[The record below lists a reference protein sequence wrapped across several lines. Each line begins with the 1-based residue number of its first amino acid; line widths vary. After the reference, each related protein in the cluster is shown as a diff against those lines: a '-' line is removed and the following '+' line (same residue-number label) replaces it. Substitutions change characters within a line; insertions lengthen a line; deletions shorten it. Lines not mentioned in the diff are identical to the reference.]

1 MGQFAMINIPRP
13 LTEKVSAALSRF
25 GARVKAKLRDD
36 TGGPEDQ
43 LRAPLEQL
51 LGEVAEAL
59 GVELVLVGEASLAA
73 LGIRPD
79 YAVNVS
85 GSRIGYVE
93 VKAPGRGVPTM
104 WTPNTH
110 ERRQW
115 DQMRLLPNVLYTDGS
130 RFAAFRSGELV
141 GRVARLNGDLRHAGL
156 RLAPD
161 GDDFIQ
167 VVADFLLWKPDPPL
181 TIAQLVNS
189 AAKLCRLL
197 RGEVADT
204 LERERAG
211 QEPGAVFT
219 GLADDWR
226 TLLFPGLSDGEFADA
241 YAQTITFALLLARVD
256 GIAFDD
262 RPLSEIARQLGKK
275 HSLMGKALSVLTE
288 ETVEGRSI
296 VIATMLR
303 VFGVIDWEPL
313 SKGRED
319 TYLHL
324 YEHFLE
330 VYDQSLRKQS
340 GSYYTPNEVVT
351 TMVRLVEEI
360 LQTRMGIG
368 RGFAADDVMIV
379 DPAMGTGT
387 FLLSIID
394 AVAKTVAQE
403 EGDGA
408 VSPQIRSLFSR
419 LIGFEK
425 QAGPFAV
432 AELRVHQAVK
442 AKHKTEV
449 PEDEVKFFV
458 ADTLDNPYIEQTH
471 LGLTYE
477 PIARSRRE
485 ANKIKRETPVL
496 VVIGNP
502 PYRERAKGLGG
513 WVEQGDSNSGAARPI
528 DAFRAAGNGRYEYV
542 LSNLS
547 VYFWRWATWKVF
559 DAHPGQPAGVVAFI
573 TTAAYT
579 GGPGFSGM
587 REYLRRTADEGW
599 IIDLSPEG
607 HQPDVSTRF
616 FPGVQH
622 QLCIGI
628 FARYGMGNPAEPANI
643 HHITVSGSRALKF
656 AQLDELSL
664 ASPGWVPCAT
674 SWQDRLVP
682 AGDQAWEGYPQ
693 LGDLMPW
700 QAPGVKPNRTWVHAP
715 AASSLRARWNR
726 LTGAL
731 ASAKGELLKETR
743 DRLTSTIAGPIVGF
757 ASHSGTIGEEQSECP
772 APVRIGYRAF
782 DRQYLIPDTR
792 LIDFPRPGL
801 WQVASGRQVF
811 AVEQHDEPL
820 TAGPG
825 LVFASEV
832 PDIHFFNGRGGRVL
846 PLYRDSAGMA
856 PNIASGL
863 LKVIARRLGVNA
875 SPEEFLAYI
884 AAVTAHHGY
893 TARFADELKTPG
905 IRVPLT
911 ADTQLWSEAASLGR
925 QVLWLHTYGQRFTDP
940 AHGRGLGAPKLSH
953 DRRPK
958 VLATIPDTPDGMPD
972 VISYD
977 EATRTLHV
985 GGGQIGPVS
994 PEAWAYETSG
1004 MKIIRKWFGYR
1015 KKDPA
1020 GRRSSPLDDINAEH
1034 WPARYTTELLELL
1047 NVLEMCADI
1056 EPGQADVLKRIC
1068 EGPLITVADL
1078 RQEKVFPV
1086 PTSARKPLPPESP
1099 DTPTLL

>member
-1 MGQFAMINIPRP
+1 MVNISQF
-13 LTEKVSAALSRF
+13 LTEKVAAAVSHF
-25 GARVKAKLRDD
+25 GARVKPKLRDD
-36 TGGPEDQ
+36 VGGPEDQ

-51 LGEVAEAL
+51 LGEVAKAL
-59 GVELVLVGEASLAA
+59 GVELVLVGEASLAT
-73 LGIRPD
+73 LGVRPD
-79 YAVNVS
+79 YAASVS
-85 GSRIGYVE
+85 GSRVGYIE
-93 VKAPGRGVPTM
+93 VKAPGRGVPTI
-104 WTPNTH
+104 WTPNAH

-115 DQMRLLPNVLYTDGS
+115 DQLRLLPNVLYTDGT
-130 RFAAFRSGELV
+130 RFAVFHSGELV
-141 GRVARLNGDLRHAGL
+141 GRVAHLNGDLRHAGP
-156 RLAPD
+156 RLAPS

-167 VVADFLLWKPDPPL
+167 VVTDFLLWKPDPPL
-181 TIAQLVNS
+181 TIPQLVDS
-189 AAKLCRLL
+189 AAKMCRLL
-197 RGEVADT
+197 RGEVAET

-211 QEPGAVFT
+211 GEPSPVFT

-226 TLLFPGLSDGEFADA
+226 KLLFPGLSDGEFADA
-241 YAQTITFALLLARVD
+241 YAQTVTFALLLARVD

-313 SKGRED
+313 SMGRED

-324 YEHFLE
+324 YEHFLG

-360 LQTRMGIG
+360 LQTRMGID
-368 RGFAADDVMIV
+368 RGFAADDVVIV

-394 AVAKTVAQE
+394 AVARTVAYE

-419 LIGFEK
+419 LVGFEK

-442 AKHKTEV
+442 SKHKTEV
-449 PEDEVKFFV
+449 PEEEVKFFV

-485 ANKIKRETPVL
+485 ANKIKRDTPVL

-502 PYRERAKGLGG
+502 PYRERARGLGG
-513 WVEQGDSNSGAARPI
+513 WVEQGDANSGAARPL
-528 DAFRAAGNGRYEYV
+528 DAFRAKGNGRYEYV

-579 GGPGFSGM
+579 SGPGFAGM
-587 REYLRRTADEGW
+587 RAYLRRTADEGW

-607 HQPDVSTRF
+607 HQPEVSTRV

-628 FARYGMGNPAEPANI
+628 FARYGNGNHAEQAKI
-643 HHITVSGSRALKF
+643 HHVTVSGSRAHKF
-656 AQLDELSL
+656 AQLAGLSL
-664 ASPGWVPCAT
+664 ASPGWVSCAT
-674 SWQDRLVP
+674 GWQDRLVP
-682 AGDQAWEGYPQ
+682 AGDQAWEGYPL

-700 QAPGVKPNRTWVHAP
+700 QASGVKPNRTWVHAP
-715 AASSLRARWNR
+715 AAGTLQARWER
-726 LTGAL
+726 LVGAPP
-731 ASAKGELLKETR
+731 SAKAELLKETR
-743 DRLTSTIAGPIVGF
+743 DRLTGTTAVPVPGF
-757 ASHSGTIGEEQSECP
+757 VSHSGTIDEEKGECP
-772 APVRIGYRAF
+772 VPAKIGYRAF

-792 LIDFPRPGL
+792 VIDFPRPGL

-820 TAGPG
+820 TDGPG
-825 LVFASEV
+825 LVFSADV

-856 PNIASGL
+856 PNIAPDL
-863 LKVIARRLGVNA
+863 LKVVARRLGVNA
-875 SPEEFLAYI
+875 SAEDFLAYT
-884 AAVTAHHGY
+884 AGVTSHRGY
-893 TARFADELKTPG
+893 TVRFADELKTPG
-905 IRVPLT
+905 VRVPMT
-911 ADTQLWSEAASLGR
+911 DDPQLWSEATSLGR
-925 QVLWLHTYGQRFTDP
+925 QVLWLHTYGLRFTDP
-940 AHGRGLGAPKLSH
+940 AHGRTFGMPKLPQ

-958 VLATIPDTPDGMPD
+958 VLVTIPDTPGGMPD
-972 VISYD
+972 AISYN

-985 GGGQIGPVS
+985 GDGQIGPVS
-994 PEAWAYETSG
+994 PGAWTYETSG

-1047 NVLEMCADI
+1047 NVLEMCVDI
-1056 EPGQADVLKRIC
+1056 EQRQADVLMRIC
-1068 EGPLITVADL
+1068 DGPLITVADL
-1078 RQEKVFPV
+1078 KW
-1086 PTSARKPLPPESP
+1086 ARP
-1099 DTPTLL
+1099 

>member
-1 MGQFAMINIPRP
+1 MVNIPQP
-13 LTEKVSAALSRF
+13 LIAKVAAAVSRF
-25 GARVKAKLRDD
+25 GAKVKSKLRDEI
-36 TGGPEDQ
+36 GGPEDQ

-51 LGEVAEAL
+51 FGEIAEIL
-59 GVELVLVGEASLAA
+59 GVELVLVGEASLAT
-73 LGIRPD
+73 LGVRPD
-79 YAVNVS
+79 YAANVS
-85 GSRIGYVE
+85 GSRVGYIE
-93 VKAPGRGVPTM
+93 VKAPGRGVPTS
-104 WTPNTH
+104 WTPNAH

-115 DQMRLLPNVLYTDGS
+115 DQLRLLPNVLYTDGT

-141 GRVARLNGDLRHAGL
+141 GRVAHLNGDLRHAGL
-156 RLAPD
+156 RLAPE

-167 VVADFLLWKPDPPL
+167 VVASFLLWKPDPPL
-181 TIAQLVNS
+181 TIPQLVDS
-189 AAKLCRLL
+189 TAKLCRLL
-197 RGEVADT
+197 RGEVAET

-211 QEPGAVFT
+211 EEPSAVFT

-241 YAQTITFALLLARVD
+241 YAQTVTFALLLARVD

-262 RPLSEIARQLGKK
+262 RPLTEIARQLGKK

-313 SKGRED
+313 SRGRED

-324 YEHFLE
+324 YEHFLG

-351 TMVRLVEEI
+351 AMVRLVEEI
-360 LQTRMGIG
+360 LQTRMGIS
-368 RGFAADDVMIV
+368 RGFAADDVVIV

-394 AVAKTVAQE
+394 AVAKTVAEE

-408 VSPQIRSLFSR
+408 VPPQIRSLFAR
-419 LIGFEK
+419 LVGFEK

-458 ADTLDNPYIEQTH
+458 ADTLDNPYVEQTH

-485 ANKIKRETPVL
+485 ANKIKRDTPVL

-502 PYRERAKGLGG
+502 PYRERAGGLGG
-513 WVEQGDSNSGAARPI
+513 WVEQGDANSGAARPM
-528 DAFRAAGNGRYEYV
+528 DAFRAKGNGRYEYV

-559 DAHPGQPAGVVAFI
+559 DAHPGKPAGVVAFI

-579 GGPGFSGM
+579 SGPGFAGM

-607 HQPDVSTRF
+607 HQPEVSTRV

-628 FARYGMGNPAEPANI
+628 FARYGTGNHAEPANI
-643 HHITVSGSRALKF
+643 HHATVHGSRAHKF
-656 AQLDELSL
+656 AQLADLSL
-664 ASPGWVPCAT
+664 ANPGWEPCAT
-674 SWQDRLVP
+674 GWQDRLVP
-682 AGDQAWEGYPQ
+682 AGDQAWEGYPL

-700 QAPGVKPNRTWVHAP
+700 QAPGVKTNRTWVHAP
-715 AASSLRARWNR
+715 ATATLRSRWDR
-726 LTGAL
+726 LIGAP

-743 DRLTSTIAGPIVGF
+743 DRLASTIVGPVPGLV
-757 ASHSGTIGEEQSECP
+757 SHSGPIDEEKGECP
-772 APVRIGYRAF
+772 VPARIGYRAF

-792 LIDFPRPGL
+792 LIDFPRPTL
-801 WQVASGRQVF
+801 WQVASERQVF

-820 TAGPG
+820 TDGPG
-825 LVFASEV
+825 LVFSADV

-856 PNIASGL
+856 PNIAPDL
-863 LKVIARRLGVNA
+863 LKAITRRLGVNA
-875 SPEEFLAYI
+875 SAEDFLAYT
-884 AAVTAHHGY
+884 AGVTSHRGY
-893 TARFADELKTPG
+893 TERFADELKTPG
-905 IRVPLT
+905 IRVPMT
-911 ADTQLWSEAASLGR
+911 ADPQLWSEAANLGR
-925 QVLWLHTYGQRFTDP
+925 QVLWLHAYGRRFTDP
-940 AHGRGLGAPKLSH
+940 AHGRISGRPKLPD

-958 VLATIPDTPDGMPD
+958 VLVTIPDSPDGMPET
-972 VISYD
+972 ISYN
-977 EATRTLHV
+977 AITRTLHL
-985 GGGQIGPVS
+985 GDGQIGPVS
-994 PEAWAYETSG
+994 PEAWSYETSG

-1020 GRRSSPLDDINAEH
+1020 GRRSSALDDMNASH

-1056 EPGQADVLKRIC
+1056 EADQADVLTRIC
-1068 EGPLITVADL
+1068 DGPLITVADL
-1078 RQEKVFPV
+1078 KQERVFPV
-1086 PTSARKPLPPESP
+1086 PASARKPLPPESP
-1099 DTPTLL
+1099 DMLTLS